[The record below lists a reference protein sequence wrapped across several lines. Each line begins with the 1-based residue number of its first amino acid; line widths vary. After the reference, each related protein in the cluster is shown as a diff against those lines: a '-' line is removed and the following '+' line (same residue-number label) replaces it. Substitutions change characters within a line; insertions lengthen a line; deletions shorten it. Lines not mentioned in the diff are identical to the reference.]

1 MSGYELTR
9 RWFDFAFEKPE
20 AKAYHTAVFCWIIE
34 LNNRLGWKSEFGLPT
49 NESMEGLSIGSK
61 ATYLQVISDLSE
73 WGFIK
78 IIKPSKNQFQ
88 AMIISIC
95 RTENDTAHT
104 TALDTALVRQEVRH
118 WNGTI
123 HGIVPIDKPLN
134 NETSKPINQET
145 IIKKEVLNF
154 VDFGFFEPLIKRWLD
169 YKKSQHN
176 EKYKS
181 QDTLN
186 TFVKKLIELSNGQFE
201 IAEKIIEASI
211 ANGYKGIF
219 TLKTGNGFNN
229 QKPDRIETLKTEYDI
244 ALNLINSQKNET
256 TSNN

>member
-1 MSGYELTR
+1 MNGYELTR

-20 AKAYHTAVFCWIIE
+20 AKSYHTAVFCWIVE

-95 RTENDTAHT
+95 RTENDTAHS
-104 TALDTALVRQEVRH
+104 TALDTALVQQGVRH
-118 WNGTI
+118 WNSTI

-154 VDFGFFEPLIKRWLD
+154 DDFGFFEPLIKRWLD

-201 IAEKIIEASI
+201 IAEKIIDISI
-211 ANGYKGIF
+211 ASGYKGIF
-219 TLKTGNGFNN
+219 ALKTGNGFNQ
-229 QKPDRIETLKTEYDI
+229 QKPDKMESYKSEYEKAKEQI
-244 ALNLINSQKNET
+244 RFQNQ
-256 TSNN
+256 

>member
-20 AKAYHTAVFCWIIE
+20 AKSYHTAVFCWIIE

-78 IIKPSKNQFQ
+78 IVKPSKNQFQ
-88 AMIISIC
+88 ATIISIC
-95 RTENDTAHT
+95 RTEKDTAYT
-104 TALDTALVRQEVRH
+104 TALDTALVQQGIRQGIQQEYS
-118 WNGTI
+118 TI
-123 HGIVPIDKPLN
+123 HGIVPIDKQLN
-134 NETSKPINQET
+134 NETSKPINHET

-154 VDFGFFEPLIKRWLD
+154 EGFGFFEPLIHRWLD

-201 IAEKIIEASI
+201 IAEKIIDTSI
-211 ANGYKGIF
+211 ASGYKGIF
-219 TLKTGNGFNN
+219 AIKTGNGFNQ
-229 QKPDRIETLKTEYDI
+229 QKPDKMESYKTEYEKAMQQI
-244 ALNLINSQKNET
+244 RLQNQ
-256 TSNN
+256 